1 MLRTVRSGRRSGTKS
16 GSAPKEIGTALQELV
31 GSIGIGKTLKQYE
44 VVTLWPTL
52 VGEQIARVTTA
63 KRMENGVLLVEVSNA
78 PWRAELTMR
87 RGEIARKIN
96 VAVRKNVVKEIRFR

>member
-1 MLRTVRSGRRSGTKS
+1 MRTVRSGRRSGAQLRST
-16 GSAPKEIGTALQELV
+16 PKEIGAAIQELV

-63 KRMENGVLLVEVSNA
+63 KRMENGVLLIEVSNA

-96 VAVRKNVVKEIRFR
+96 VSVGKNVVKEIRFR